1 MLKSFKTE
9 INPTEE
15 QKVKI
20 RKTIGTCRYIYN
32 FYLAHNKELHD
43 NGEKFMSGKSFSVWL
58 NNEYLPQNPD
68 KLWIKE
74 VSSKSVKRS
83 IENGCVAFTRF
94 FKHQSAFPNFKKKG
108 KSDVKMYFV
117 KNNPKDC
124 RCERH
129 RMNIPSLGWVR
140 MKEKGYFPTTKD
152 GYVIKSGHVSIKA
165 DRYIDNNLVFCSS
178 NGRPMESQVINRAF
192 NKLIKENGLPH
203 VVFHSLRHSSITY
216 KLKLNGGDMKSV
228 QGDSGHAQVKMVAD
242 VYSHIIDE
250 DRCINAQRLEEA
262 FYSSKTPDPVEDTEP
277 KTADTAV
284 TESDAAK
291 ILELLK
297 NPETAALLKQLAK
310 AL

>member
-1 MLKSFKTE
+1 MAS
-9 INPTEE
+9 I
-15 QKVKI
+15 
-20 RKTIGTCRYIYN
+20 
-32 FYLAHNKELHD
+32 
-43 NGEKFMSGKSFSVWL
+43 
-58 NNEYLPQNPD
+58 
-68 KLWIKE
+68 
-74 VSSKSVKRS
+74 VKRKS
-83 IENGCVAFTRF
+83 KYSVVYDYTDENGKRRQRWETFSTNAEAKKRKKQIEYEQDSGTF
-94 FKHQSAFPNFKKKG
+94 FIPTAKTLNDLLDEYMSIYGVNTWAMSTYESRRGLARNYITPIIGDMLLSDITPRMMDMLVERKKEIDELMDLFG
-108 KSDVKMYFV
+108 D
-117 KNNPKDC
+117 
-124 RCERH
+124 E
-129 RMNIPSLGWVR
+129 
-140 MKEKGYFPTTKD
+140 
-152 GYVIKSGHVSIKA
+152 
-165 DRYIDNNLVFCSS
+165 YIDNNLVFCSS

-284 TESDAAK
+284 TESDESDAAK